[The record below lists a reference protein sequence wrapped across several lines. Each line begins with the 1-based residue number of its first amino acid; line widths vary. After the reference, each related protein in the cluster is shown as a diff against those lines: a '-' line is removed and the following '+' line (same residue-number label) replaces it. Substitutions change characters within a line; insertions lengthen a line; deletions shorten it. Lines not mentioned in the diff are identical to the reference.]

1 MYMKILGGKVST
13 KKNKGQKSPL
23 KKRLFPQNVLIFLG
37 MPKGYHGVNPKR
49 ASQYSILSVFSS
61 QRRNALRACS
71 LIIGRAM
78 MRRCSGERASSS

>member
-1 MYMKILGGKVST
+1 MYMKILGDKVST

-23 KKRLFPQNVLIFLG
+23 KKRLIPQNVLIILG
-37 MPKGYHGVNPKR
+37 MPKGYHGVNPKM
-49 ASQYSILSVFSS
+49 ASQYSTLSAFSS